1 MFKSNKFPLKSEA
14 NKLNELKGM
23 IITPAIMKKAYD
35 A

>member
-14 NKLNELKGM
+14 KLNELKGM
-23 IITPAIMKKAYD
+23 IITPAIMKEAYD